1 MGRSQ
6 PGDNTPAEALSL
18 GTRIHVIG
26 SSGSGKSTLARRL
39 ATALDAEFVELDALN
54 WQPGWVGLN
63 EVDPPALVRKFRD
76 ATAGERWV
84 TAGSYSRLAQSAFWP
99 RLHSIVWLDLPAGVS
114 VFRMLRRSW
123 QRWQRRELLWGTNVE
138 RFWPQLMVWRRED
151 SLLWWLVVHHARKRR
166 NNFAAMADPRWRHI
180 RFVRLVASADVEA
193 LARAVERSVA
203 DPSPYAGCSRA
214 EVKATRRGQSI
225 SPAAVQNRVAN
236 SVEN

>member
-1 MGRSQ
+1 MPRAYGRRSKAEC
-6 PGDNTPAEALSL
+6 PGSGAEARRHRLGTVPALTERPHRAHGAPPGAFPL

-39 ATALDAEFVELDALN
+39 AGALDAEFVELDALN

-63 EVDPPALVRKFRD
+63 EVDPPALAQRFRD

-84 TAGSYSRLAQSAFWP
+84 TAGSYSRLAQAAFWP
-99 RLHSIVWLDLPAGVS
+99 HLHSIVWLDLPAGVS

-123 QRWQRRELLWGTNVE
+123 QRWRRRELLWGTNVE

-166 NNFAAMADPRWRHI
+166 DNFAAMADSRWRHI

-193 LARAVERSVA
+193 LARAVA
-203 DPSPYAGCSRA
+203 
-214 EVKATRRGQSI
+214 
-225 SPAAVQNRVAN
+225 PAPLP
-236 SVEN
+236 